1 MENYTWDQSFRSL
14 FDRCV
19 AAYKGGNSDFITYFD
34 ADDLAFLGAI
44 GYKPREFYDFVE
56 DHIDYGDPS
65 AELAVLIAAVR
76 RDYLLTIMKGE
87 PSEHEISPEDL
98 PAKDSEIEGVRWFPR
113 ILRKAQ
119 AKLRGELHPDM
130 MFCCGGDRAF
140 LREHD
145 IHPADFLR
153 VVWAADHGKDVDKV
167 LAYVLRR

>member
-1 MENYTWDQSFRSL
+1 MENYTWDQSFRAL

-19 AAYKGGNSDFITYFD
+19 AAYKGGNCDFTTYF
-34 ADDLAFLGAI
+34 AAADLAFLGAI
-44 GYKPREFYDFVE
+44 GYKPREFYDFIE
-56 DHIDYGDPS
+56 DHIDYGDPC
-65 AELAVLIAAVR
+65 AEAAVLIAAVR
-76 RDYLLTIMKGE
+76 RDYLLTIMEGE
-87 PSEHEISPEDL
+87 PSPHEISPADL
-98 PAKDSEIEGVRWFPR
+98 PAKDAEMGGVRWLPR

-153 VVWAADHGKDVDKV
+153 VVWAADHGNDTEKV